1 MVWLT
6 YTAGSGNCPELMDNV
21 AWQEVDVIVSQRHT
35 GILHPLP
42 GKSHENKKK
51 RNSGISTCVVG

>member
-1 MVWLT
+1 
-6 YTAGSGNCPELMDNV
+6 MDNV

-42 GKSHENKKK
+42 GKNNNYYREKLM
-51 RNSGISTCVVG
+51 TEYL